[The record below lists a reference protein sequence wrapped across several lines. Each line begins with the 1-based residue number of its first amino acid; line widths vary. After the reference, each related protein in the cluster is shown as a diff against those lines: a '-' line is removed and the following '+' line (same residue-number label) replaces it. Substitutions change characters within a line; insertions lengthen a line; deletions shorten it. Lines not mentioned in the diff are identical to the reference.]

1 MLVKVMVGTQVPVL
15 VPVLVVM
22 LVQVH
27 VAAVVVRMPAT
38 PLRQWAAYPRMGT
51 HNHMAAAAMW

>member
-1 MLVKVMVGTQVPVL
+1 MLVKVVVETQVP

-22 LVQVH
+22 LVQVQ

>member
-1 MLVKVMVGTQVPVL
+1 MLVKVVVETQVP

-22 LVQVH
+22 LVQVQ

-38 PLRQWAAYPRMGT
+38 PLLQWAAYPRMGT
-51 HNHMAAAAMW
+51 HSHMAAAAMW